1 MYQFWY
7 EYLKPKYSDI
17 VLINTDSFIIH
28 IQTNGFYKGISKD
41 VDKWFDTSNYDKNDN
56 RPLQIGKK
64 K

>member
-1 MYQFWY
+1 M
-7 EYLKPKYSDI
+7 
-17 VLINTDSFIIH
+17 LINTDSLIIH

-56 RPLQIGKK
+56 GPLEIGKK